1 MTLPNGYE
9 LKTTFW
15 DDFSIAEKFGVPA
28 IKDTF
33 IRIYKEWK
41 DNIEYATELSIVM
54 NLKCW
59 EHYEKHN
66 EKLSQLYEKYY
77 YTMDTYILDS
87 KKYNDKDKS
96 YYLSITD

>member
-15 DDFSIAEKFGVPA
+15 EDFSIAEKFGVLA

-33 IRIYKEWK
+33 ARVYKEWK

-59 EHYEKHN
+59 EYYEKHN

-77 YTMDTYILDS
+77 YDMDTYILDS
-87 KKYNDKDKS
+87 KKYSDKDKS
-96 YYLSITD
+96 YYLSVTD

>member
-1 MTLPNGYE
+1 MKLINGYE

-15 DDFSIAEKFGVPA
+15 EDFTIAEQFGVSA

-33 IRIYKEWK
+33 TRAYKEWK

-59 EHYEKHN
+59 EHYDKNNDE
-66 EKLSQLYEKYY
+66 LTQLYQEYY
-77 YTMDTYILDS
+77 EDIDTYILDS
-87 KKYNDKDKS
+87 KKYSDKDKE
-96 YYLSITD
+96 YYLKITD